1 MQNNQTDKMTD
12 NSCEAFV
19 FALASNAPVPGG
31 GGASALVG
39 ALSSALT
46 HMVASLTVGKPKYAA
61 VETEMNELLQKT
73 ESLTNRF
80 LTLMDEDATAFEPL
94 AQAYRLP
101 KSTEEEIAEKSRVM
115 EVALRSAV
123 QPPLEIMEACV
134 SALPLISACAEKGS
148 VVAVSDAG
156 VAASLCRAALEGASL
171 NVFINTQPMKDREYA
186 ERLNFRAKHMLS
198 EYGERA
204 NELYRKVNAK
214 LGA

>member
-1 MQNNQTDKMTD
+1 MSFRDQTLESFLNELSSK
-12 NSCEAFV
+12 
-19 FALASNAPVPGG
+19 APVPGG

-39 ALSSALT
+39 ALSGALT

-61 VETEMNELLQKT
+61 VEAEMNELLIKT
-73 ESLTNRF
+73 EALTSRF
-80 LTLMDEDATAFEPL
+80 LALMDEDATAFEPL

-101 KSTEEEIAEKSRVM
+101 KSTDEEIAKKARVM
-115 EVALRSAV
+115 EAALRSAV

-171 NVFINTQPMKDREYA
+171 NVFINTQTMQDRTYA
-186 ERLNFRAKHMLS
+186 EALNYRARQMLS
-198 EYGERA
+198 EAGTTA
-204 NELYRKVNAK
+204 NEIYKKVAAR

>member
-1 MQNNQTDKMTD
+1 MSFRNQSLESFLGDLSSK
-12 NSCEAFV
+12 
-19 FALASNAPVPGG
+19 APVPGG

-61 VETEMNELLQKT
+61 VEAEMNELLQKT

-80 LTLMDEDATAFEPL
+80 LALMDEDATAFEPL

-134 SALPLISACAEKGS
+134 SALPLISACAEKGI

-171 NVFINTQPMKDREYA
+171 NVFINTQTMQDRTYA
-186 ERLNFRAKHMLS
+186 EALNLRARQMLS
-198 EYGERA
+198 EAGVAADEIYK
-204 NELYRKVNAK
+204 KVAAR